1 MEKRPFFSVE
11 EVPPMFGGGK
21 RDWSVDVLRCTS
33 CFMVCGLHAFI
44 HTLYYN
50 IPVDAQSSEWLH
62 YLLYRMIFGSPT
74 VLFVMVSGIF
84 FLSPE
89 RNVTAKKV
97 WKKNV
102 VKMTSAYLFWSLVY
116 ALYRIWMMDPAPEIT
131 PRFFIQQWLIE
142 PYHMWYIPMILGL
155 YILCPILRPITAT
168 RDRKL
173 FLYIILIF
181 IGTLILCTIRDWP
194 GLPYGKTY
202 IDPALNKT
210 PIGLFGQY
218 PMWMLFG
225 WIAYSYRPTRG
236 FRYLIYALGIAAT
249 LFGIWCNLF
258 NWIHTGDTTVV
269 ATTQKF
275 SILIILKNTA
285 LFYFI
290 VTVFRNHQFSERGKK
305 YLRKLSDNT
314 LIIYLIHMLFMYF
327 MFDRN
332 FLFDLGWSPWIV
344 PWIYAFIAYIGG
356 GIVAEIFHMVWNPIK
371 VKLFPK
377 PPRQPRPDAAP
388 AGTGNTGQAA
398 PAAVQSA
405 DAALAGKGST
415 GQAAPAGTPE
425 AKTDSCNSGQ
435 NRI

>member
-1 MEKRPFFSVE
+1 MEKRSFFSVE

-44 HTLYYN
+44 HTWYYN
-50 IPVDAQSSEWLH
+50 IPLDDNAAPWLH
-62 YLLYRMIFGSPT
+62 YFIYRMIFGSPT

-131 PRFFIQQWLIE
+131 PQFFIQQWLIE
-142 PYHMWYIPMILGL
+142 PYHMLYIPMILGL
-155 YILCPILRPITAT
+155 YILCPIIRPITAT
-168 RDRKL
+168 RNKKL
-173 FLYIILIF
+173 FLYIVAIF
-181 IGTLILCTIRDWP
+181 VGTLILCTIRDWP

-202 IDPALNKT
+202 IVPALGKT
-210 PIGLFGQY
+210 PIDLFGQY

-225 WIAYSYRPTRG
+225 WIAYTYRPTKG

-249 LFGIWCNLF
+249 IIGIFCNIY
-258 NWIHTGDTTVV
+258 NYNHTGDVWVV

-275 SILIILKNTA
+275 SIFIILKNTA

-290 VTVFRNHQFSERGKK
+290 VTVFRNHQFTERGKK

-332 FLFDLGWSPWIV
+332 FLFDLGMSPWVV

-356 GIVAEIFHMVWNPIK
+356 GIVAELFHMVWNPIK
-371 VKLFPK
+371 AKLFPK
-377 PPRQPRPDAAP
+377 PPRTPQAVESKGNADQVSTPVAPEAERAAAP
-388 AGTGNTGQAA
+388 SEPKN
-398 PAAVQSA
+398 
-405 DAALAGKGST
+405 
-415 GQAAPAGTPE
+415 
-425 AKTDSCNSGQ
+425 
-435 NRI
+435 